1 MATPGPPVEPSVTS
15 SQRTV
20 WQETDRAEW
29 QQSSFQSARSVFE
42 RTSTGEKSSH
52 TVTLNSR
59 TNSEKTCH
67 STSTVTNRSTT
78 VSSLNPNTNG
88 SNLGQ
93 TKPSKHKTNT
103 FGEFSF
109 LSKPIPEKF
118 SSKDNDSPPFEFE
131 ERESDHKLEE
141 VFQEKNTKDSK
152 EDVMK
157 NWKNTTTEV
166 SKEEPRL
173 VLLIIIIF
181 IPQS

>member
-42 RTSTGEKSSH
+42 RKSTGEKSSH

-59 TNSEKTCH
+59 TNSEKTSH
-67 STSTVTNRSTT
+67 STVTNRSTT
-78 VSSLNPNTNG
+78 ISSLNPNV
-88 SNLGQ
+88 GQ
-93 TKPSKHKTNT
+93 SKPSKHTTNK
-103 FGEFSF
+103 FGEFSIPDKQGDKF
-109 LSKPIPEKF
+109 RSKN
-118 SSKDNDSPPFEFE
+118 NDSPSFEFK
-131 ERESDHKLEE
+131 ERQSDHKLME

-157 NWKNTTTEV
+157 NWKNTTTEI